1 MRTLTAGLLAGVMAA
16 ALPAIGAAQST
27 ASRAAP
33 YKVPKNHFGQPDL
46 QGFWTN
52 ATLTRLERP
61 AGLGER
67 KVLTPEEVAK
77 IEGDEA
83 GRIEAGNKPVDPK
96 TRTEDLPVN
105 CYPGFSGTNCGYDIA
120 WIDPGTRVMRVNGE
134 PRSSFI
140 TSTPNGRVPPR
151 KAGAPQAPRLLRT
164 GMQPNDN
171 PETKALGERCIVSFG
186 RSSGPPMLPLLYNN
200 NYQIVQTKDHVA
212 IVVEMVHDVRNVRL
226 GGQHLPS
233 NVRPWMGDSIG
244 RYEGDTLVV
253 ETTNFPPLHGF
264 QGSWQ
269 NLKVTERFT
278 RTRPNAIL
286 YQFTI
291 EDPDVWDTAWGGEY
305 EFSPSDGQIYEYA
318 CHEGNYGLQNILAGA
333 RQEDELAARR
343 TAAAGTGAQ

>member
-1 MRTLTAGLLAGVMAA
+1 MRTLTVCLLAGIMAA
-16 ALPAIGAAQST
+16 AVPAVAAAQ
-27 ASRAAP
+27 ASAARTP
-33 YKVPKNHFGQPDL
+33 YKAPRTAHGHPDL

-52 ATLTRLERP
+52 ATLTPLQRP
-61 AGLGER
+61 AALGER
-67 KVLTPEEVAK
+67 RAMTPAEVAK
-77 IEGDEA
+77 TEGDQA
-83 GRIEAGNKPVDPK
+83 GRVEAGNRPVDPK

-105 CYPGFSGTNCGYDIA
+105 CYPGFSGTNCGYDIG
-120 WIDPGTRVMRVNGE
+120 WIDPGSKVMRVDGE
-134 PRSSFI
+134 PRTSFI
-140 TSTPNGRVPPR
+140 TTPANGQVPPR
-151 KAGAPQAPRLLRT
+151 KAGAPQPPRLLQA
-164 GMQPNDN
+164 GMRPDDN

-226 GGQHLPS
+226 NSQHLPS

-253 ETTNFPPLHGF
+253 ETTNFPPLHNF
-264 QGSWQ
+264 QGAWE

-278 RTRPNAIL
+278 RTRPNAIK
-286 YQFTI
+286 YEFRI
-291 EDPDVWDTAWGGEY
+291 EDPTVWDAPWGGEY

-333 RQEDELAARR
+333 RQEDEQLARQTARP
-343 TAAAGTGAQ
+343 AGTQ